1 VCLALADDD
10 DVDGFT
16 FLSLARPLVTTV
28 NVHARNNFVSQ
39 KRKRNFFFEEVS
51 AGGAISLSVCVASCC
66 LEYSMY
72 RAAAIVYISVASC
85 AVTDGRIVR
94 TNAGTGGN
102 GTAFVPYAS
111 GSGGSARQTV
121 QISKCNR
128 PTCTDTAF
136 HLRDRKSAKN
146 KKTKNKQNEHH
157 WIIFFQKN

>member
-1 VCLALADDD
+1 MCLASADDD

-28 NVHARNNFVSQ
+28 NVHARNYFVSL
-39 KRKRNFFFEEVS
+39 KKKEKKFFFFEEVS

-102 GTAFVPYAS
+102 GTAFVPCAC
-111 GSGGSARQTV
+111 GNGGSARQTV

-128 PTCTDTAF
+128 PTCTGTAF
-136 HLRDRKSAKN
+136 HLRDPSAKNIKKN
-146 KKTKNKQNEHH
+146 KKTNKMN
-157 WIIFFQKN
+157 IIG